1 MLIVI
6 AIILLLLVLPAPI
19 GIAVLA
25 LAVVAEFGEAVFWR
39 RALRRYR
46 IRSGAEAMIGRM
58 AVVSETC
65 RPEGAVRFDGAIWK
79 AHCEAG
85 AGIGDEVRVLRLDGL
100 TLHVEPSGAAR

>member
-46 IRSGAEAMIGRM
+46 IRSGAEAMIGRT
-58 AVVSETC
+58 AGVSETC
-65 RPEGAVRFDGAIWK
+65 RPQGGGRFDGAVW
-79 AHCEAG
+79 EARCGGG
-85 AGIGDEVRVLRLDGL
+85 AGVGGGGRGPRPRGVAP
-100 TLHVEPSGAAR
+100 HV